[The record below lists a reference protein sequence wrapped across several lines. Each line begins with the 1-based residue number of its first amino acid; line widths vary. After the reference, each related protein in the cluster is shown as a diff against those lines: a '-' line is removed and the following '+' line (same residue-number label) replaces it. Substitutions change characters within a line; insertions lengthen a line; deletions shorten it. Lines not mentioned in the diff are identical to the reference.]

1 MSEAV
6 GATLQRA
13 REERGLSIIE
23 VAQQLKFS
31 PRQLEALE
39 QERYGELPGGTFVRC
54 MVRNYARLLR
64 LDPRPLVERVGG
76 HVNLPDAG
84 TLAARYTQ
92 PVPFSD
98 NGRRSTFVYLALSLG
113 VLAIGGG
120 VAYQWYRDHG
130 AAAMMADGT
139 PAPSAP
145 AVASAKAEPKAAH
158 AGEDTTVVKMSPAK
172 QSAAAPTP
180 PAHAPAPPPAPAP
193 VAASEAKPA
202 TQRPA
207 AAKRLP
213 ASVAA
218 EKPAVAKVT
227 TAPGGVHRL
236 VIRCEEE
243 AWIEVKDA
251 NDRMLVSS
259 LNPAGAERVV
269 RARGPLML
277 VIGNAA
283 HVQVLHN
290 DRPLDLAPHTKLSIA
305 RLTLE

>member
-1 MSEAV
+1 MSDAV

-39 QERYGELPGGTFVRC
+39 QERYGELPGGTFVRG

-64 LDPRPLVERVGG
+64 LDPQPLVERVGG
-76 HVNLPDAG
+76 HFNALDAG
-84 TLAARYTQ
+84 TLAARYSQ

-98 NGRRSTFVYLALSLG
+98 NGRRSTYVYLALSLG

-120 VAYQWYRDHG
+120 VAYQWYRDHSG
-130 AAAMMADGT
+130 AAMMAAGT

-145 AVASAKAEPKAAH
+145 AVASAKAEPKATH
-158 AGEDTTVVKMSPAK
+158 ASADTTVVKMSPAK
-172 QSAAAPTP
+172 QSAAAPAP
-180 PAHAPAPPPAPAP
+180 LAQAPAPAPAP

-202 TQRPA
+202 QRPA
-207 AAKRLP
+207 AAKPLP
-213 ASVAA
+213 ASAAA
-218 EKPAVAKVT
+218 EKPAAAKVA
-227 TAPGGVHRL
+227 TAPGGFHRL
-236 VIRCEEE
+236 VIRCDEE